1 MRSLSTPMEDT
12 QPPVRLTELI
22 VDKLNNPSS
31 SSDFDFHAG
40 VNQVLADVGMSA
52 ADSGGQLTFYGQDP
66 IVPSRIRFATTAG
79 IGLAAKT
86 IAAAAVWRDR
96 TGQGQDI
103 HVDVRKGFGRFSG
116 FFDGIWETVNGR
128 SRAMGFFDNNPF
140 FKFPLFRE
148 TRDGRHITTLSFY
161 PKLHQ
166 RALNFF
172 RCSDSLES
180 LQNSILQ
187 WRADDLEV
195 AAAEEGLVLAKVRTF
210 EEF

>member
-79 IGLAAKT
+79 IGRAAKT

-103 HVDVRKGFGRFSG
+103 HADLLKAFRLFIG
-116 FFDGIWETVNGR
+116 FFPWNSGNLNGG
-128 SRAMGFFDNNPF
+128 SPC
-140 FKFPLFRE
+140 KCLFV
-148 TRDGRHITTLSFY
+148 HNTLF
-161 PKLHQ
+161 
-166 RALNFF
+166 
-172 RCSDSLES
+172 
-180 LQNSILQ
+180 
-187 WRADDLEV
+187 
-195 AAAEEGLVLAKVRTF
+195 
-210 EEF
+210 